1 MAQLLSDM
9 EIQARARELPD
20 WQVQGRAIA
29 KTFQFKDFV
38 AAIDFVNKLV
48 GPAEAAGHHPD
59 LSISYNKVTVSL
71 TSHDAGGLT
80 QADFDLAQ
88 QVSQIA

>member
-1 MAQLLSDM
+1 MAQLLNDT
-9 EIQARARELPD
+9 EIQARARALPT
-20 WQVQGRAIA
+20 WQVQGQAVE

-48 GPAEAAGHHPD
+48 APAEAAGHHPD
-59 LSISYNKVTVSL
+59 LTISYNRVTVSL

-80 QADFDLAQ
+80 AADFDLAAT
-88 QVSQIA
+88 VSQLA